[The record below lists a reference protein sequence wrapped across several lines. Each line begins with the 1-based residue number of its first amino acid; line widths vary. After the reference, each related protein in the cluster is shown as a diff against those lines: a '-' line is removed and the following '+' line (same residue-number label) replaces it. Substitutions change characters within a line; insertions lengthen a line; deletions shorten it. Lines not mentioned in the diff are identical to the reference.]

1 MKLNHSCA
9 HWYIC
14 INEHRCWRKN
24 IVCTFPIRALT
35 SESHQRLGFFFPTT
49 FCRGFKPTSVEVH
62 QPRTFDRPTE
72 LPRHGRRKNITPWLF
87 LPFLISRVTL
97 FAVNMGNQTFQFN
110 LDPPLD
116 SSRIQSFVF
125 SPENGD
131 IRSRNI
137 LLNGKVLQLTD
148 DDQVPDFEPG
158 SYEHFWS

>member
-1 MKLNHSCA
+1 MG
-9 HWYIC
+9 
-14 INEHRCWRKN
+14 
-24 IVCTFPIRALT
+24 
-35 SESHQRLGFFFPTT
+35 RLGLFFHTT
-49 FCRGFKPTSVEVH
+49 FCRDWDSNPRQKSCTFEGPSTHWATAPRRVKKTSLH
-62 QPRTFDRPTE
+62 DF
-72 LPRHGRRKNITPWLF
+72 F

-137 LLNGKVLQLTD
+137 LRNGKVLQLTD